1 MMNDER
7 GMMNDSAFIIHH
19 SSLKQDLYMT
29 LRVVFVCLGN
39 ICRSPMA
46 EGVFQKMVNEAG
58 LQDKIWVDSA
68 GTSGYH
74 VGEEAH
80 RGTRQVL
87 TKHGIGYNGRSR
99 QISPTDN
106 TPNTYLIA
114 LDESNL
120 NDLNQAFGKR
130 EKTYRLLDFAPQTNE
145 KNVPDPYY
153 SGGFDYVYQLIEAGC
168 VGLLAFIRQKEEI

>member
-1 MMNDER
+1 
-7 GMMNDSAFIIHH
+7 
-19 SSLKQDLYMT
+19 MT
-29 LRVVFVCLGN
+29 VKVIFVCLGN

-46 EGVFQKMVNEAG
+46 DGVFQKMVNEAG
-58 LQDKIWVDSA
+58 LQDKIQVDSA

-87 TKHGIGYNGRSR
+87 TKHGIVYNGRSR
-99 QISPTDN
+99 QISTTDN

-120 NDLNQAFGKR
+120 SDLNRMFGQRK
-130 EKTYRLLDFAPQTNE
+130 KTYRLLDFATKTTEQ
-145 KNVPDPYY
+145 NVPDPYY
-153 SGGFDYVYQLIEAGC
+153 SGGFDYVYELVEDGC
-168 VGLLAFIRQKEEI
+168 VGLLAFIRQEEGI